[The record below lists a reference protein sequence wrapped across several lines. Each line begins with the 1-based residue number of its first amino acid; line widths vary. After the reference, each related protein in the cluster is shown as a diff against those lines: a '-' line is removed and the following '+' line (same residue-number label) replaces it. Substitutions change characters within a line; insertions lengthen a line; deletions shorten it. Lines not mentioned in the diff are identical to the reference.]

1 MHIIV
6 HTPALETFHLFWFR
20 NKKMVFPCL

>member
-6 HTPALETFHLFWFR
+6 GMPALETFHLFWFR